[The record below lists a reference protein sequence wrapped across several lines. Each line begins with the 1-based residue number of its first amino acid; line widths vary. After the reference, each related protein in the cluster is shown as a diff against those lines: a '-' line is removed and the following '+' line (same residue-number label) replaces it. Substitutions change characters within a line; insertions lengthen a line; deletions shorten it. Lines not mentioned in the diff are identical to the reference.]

1 MRNKLNELKNKRI
14 FQIISKI
21 FSIIMTILLLL
32 MLSIVVAQR
41 FSNNRFSLGGFG
53 IYTVATGSMVP
64 EYKVKDLI
72 LTSKKN
78 PSEINIGDDVVYI
91 GNKESVNGKVV
102 THRVIDK
109 REENGKFYFYTK
121 GIANEITDPEI
132 DDTQILGVVKS
143 KLYILSFCSHII
155 NNPLVL
161 IFLIVVPFIVFV
173 FFEGKSIIDEVKS
186 K

>member
-102 THRVIDK
+102 THRVIDI

-155 NNPLVL
+155 NNT
-161 IFLIVVPFIVFV
+161 IGFIVVIIIPFILFV
-173 FFEGKSIIDEVKS
+173 FWEGKNIID
-186 K
+186 